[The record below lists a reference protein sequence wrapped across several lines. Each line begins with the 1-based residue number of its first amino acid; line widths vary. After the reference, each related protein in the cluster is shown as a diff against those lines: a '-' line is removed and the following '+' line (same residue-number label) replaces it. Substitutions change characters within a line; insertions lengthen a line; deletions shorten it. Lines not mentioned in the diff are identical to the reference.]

1 MKVLNLDQQADADA
15 NADAAAKIKEET
27 PSDIKPEAKTQKTR
41 EELLEEQNRLL
52 QEEVL
57 TLKQQLEIER
67 RRPVSRSS
75 IYDMVCFY
83 GCPNSSRVKKLHTA
97 RKKK

>member
-1 MKVLNLDQQADADA
+1 MKVLNLDQQADG
-15 NADAAAKIKEET
+15 NADAEAKTTKETLSET
-27 PSDIKPEAKTQKTR
+27 KPETRTQKTR

-52 QEEVL
+52 QEEVE

-67 RRPVSRSS
+67 RRPASRSS

-83 GCPNSSRVKKLHTA
+83 GCPNSNRVKKLFT
-97 RKKK
+97 RKKKK